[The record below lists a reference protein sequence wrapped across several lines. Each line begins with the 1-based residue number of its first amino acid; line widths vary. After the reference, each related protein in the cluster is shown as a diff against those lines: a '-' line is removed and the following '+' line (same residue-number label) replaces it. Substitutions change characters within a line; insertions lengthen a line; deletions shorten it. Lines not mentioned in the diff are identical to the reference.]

1 TPTPVPAPTPT
12 AIPAPTPTPIPTA
25 TPPLPTPT
33 PALQFLDVDQPE
45 NLDTIHGPPWVDVSG
60 STLPWSF
67 VEITYA
73 SGAQAERDLRVQADG
88 SGDFSTQVP
97 LAGGINVVEITSY
110 HGASDQQARQF
121 LQLHYTGTATPLE
134 LVIIEPEDGATIPNR
149 VLTLVGKTA
158 PDAQVVIND
167 IIPAHPDEE
176 GRWEATMF
184 LQRGLNEIR
193 VTATLESQTANATIN
208 IEYEPDQG

>member
-1 TPTPVPAPTPT
+1 M
-12 AIPAPTPTPIPTA
+12 
-25 TPPLPTPT
+25 
-33 PALQFLDVDQPE
+33 
-45 NLDTIHGPPWVDVSG
+45 
-60 STLPWSF
+60 
-67 VEITYA
+67 EITYA

-134 LVIIEPEDGATIPNR
+134 LVIIEPEDGATIRNR

-158 PDAQVVIND
+158 PNAQVVIND